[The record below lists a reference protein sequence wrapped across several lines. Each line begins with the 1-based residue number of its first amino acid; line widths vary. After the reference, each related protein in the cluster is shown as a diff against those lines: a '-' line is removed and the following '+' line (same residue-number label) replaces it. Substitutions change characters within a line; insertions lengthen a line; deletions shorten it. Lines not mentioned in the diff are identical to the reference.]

1 MRASQRANNQLRPI
15 NIERNYLKY
24 AEGSVLIEFGD
35 TRIICTASVEDRV
48 PPFLRG
54 EGSGWITAEYSML
67 PRATQ
72 TRTQREATKGKQSG
86 RTHEISRLIGR
97 ALRSVVDLSLL
108 GERTI
113 WIDCDVIQ
121 ADGGTRTAAITGSF
135 IALADACNKLLAAEE
150 LAVSPIK
157 SYVAAI
163 SVGVVDGEA
172 ILDLE
177 YIEDCAAAVDM
188 NVVMTDEGRY
198 VEIQGTGEE
207 ATFSEEEL
215 AEMLALAKAGI
226 GQLIA
231 LQKEC
236 LNEE

>member
-1 MRASQRANNQLRPI
+1 MRASQRENNQLRTI

-35 TRIICTASVEDRV
+35 TRIICSASVEDRV
-48 PPFLRG
+48 PSFLRG

-67 PRATQ
+67 PRATL

-97 ALRSVVDLSLL
+97 ALRSVVDLNLL

-113 WIDCDVIQ
+113 WIDCDVLQ

-135 IALADACNKLLAAEE
+135 IALSDACNKLLTAGE
-150 LAVSPIK
+150 LTASPIK
-157 SYVAAI
+157 AYVAAT
-163 SVGVVDGEA
+163 SVGIVGGEA

-177 YIEDCAAAVDM
+177 YVEDCEAAVDM

-215 AEMLALAKAGI
+215 AELLTLAKSGI
-226 GQLIA
+226 KQLIA

-236 LNEE
+236 LDEE